1 MKILSCAKVQF
12 FIVQLLHLYFY
23 SEKLFAILPKKYM
36 NILNNNKN
44 SKCILVQKS
53 NFLVVFI
60 VLQKEKWSINNNAFF
75 IIASTKRFSWSLFL
89 SVTKEKGMAIWM
101 KVFSW
106 VFCKKTKEFV
116 EIEWYELGKR
126 YNLLYVTEVDILSWA
141 LINSIMFWLF
151 LK

>member
-12 FIVQLLHLYFY
+12 FTVQLLHLYFY

-75 IIASTKRFSWSLFL
+75 IIASTKCFSLSLFL
-89 SVTKEKGMAIWM
+89 SVTKEKEMAIWM

-116 EIEWYELGKR
+116 EIEWYEFGKR
-126 YNLLYVTEVDILSWA
+126 YNLLYVTEVEVLGWA
-141 LINSIMFWLF
+141 LMNSIMFWLF